1 MTRVRYCSFD
11 ALKGLMILIV
21 VLHHCL
27 IVKGMHHG
35 YLAVDM
41 FFWIAGVFLM
51 RDFLN
56 KKQTAVQYTY
66 HRLRKVFPP
75 YLLSFGLA
83 AVLDYK
89 HLTSFA
95 DFESFMEVLTPFA
108 SFLTLT
114 EEMGPPL
121 HAYVIL
127 VGGWFLSVLII
138 GGFLLYSLLEYNR
151 RLATKILLPFAF
163 ILGYTFMFQINP
175 VVENFSKLGCFSFPL
190 LRGFLGMCGGAMVYA
205 LSVGYPEL
213 LNKNGQLVNVGAI
226 LAFVFFLCIMFTK
239 KSFDAQLVILIP
251 LILSGLLVSGSW
263 AEKCYRRLPF
273 GGILPRLGEISLE
286 IFLIHSPVI
295 HIVHSCLKNMPVAVS
310 PAVYVLAD
318 VFAVVVA
325 AVLLHRV
332 CARRAGA

>member
-1 MTRVRYCSFD
+1 
-11 ALKGLMILIV
+11 
-21 VLHHCL
+21 
-27 IVKGMHHG
+27 
-35 YLAVDM
+35 
-41 FFWIAGVFLM
+41 
-51 RDFLN
+51 
-56 KKQTAVQYTY
+56 
-66 HRLRKVFPP
+66 
-75 YLLSFGLA
+75 
-83 AVLDYK
+83 
-89 HLTSFA
+89 
-95 DFESFMEVLTPFA
+95 
-108 SFLTLT
+108 
-114 EEMGPPL
+114 
-121 HAYVIL
+121 
-127 VGGWFLSVLII
+127 
-138 GGFLLYSLLEYNR
+138 
-151 RLATKILLPFAF
+151 
-163 ILGYTFMFQINP
+163 
-175 VVENFSKLGCFSFPL
+175 